1 LDEFLD
7 RGVPGEM
14 VDFLYVDEAQDN
26 LLIDA
31 LLLRSLCRNP
41 DGLFWA
47 GDTAQTISVGS
58 SFRFNDLK
66 AFLFRVEERNA
77 SASDVSRAP
86 IPPRSFQL
94 AVNYRSHGGIVNC
107 AHSVIELITRL
118 WPHAIDNLAQE
129 KGIVD
134 GLKPIFF
141 HGWNSDTVRYEQF
154 LFGAS
159 GSHIE
164 FGAQQCILVRDQAAR
179 NKLREEVGDIGLI
192 MTLYESKGLEFN
204 DVLLYNFFEDST
216 VDVSQWRVILNA
228 LESHQVYSVAAP
240 TFNDTRHAGVCS
252 ELKFLYVAITRAR
265 KNMWIVDC
273 SETGEPMRVGLFLQ
287 DTSEHSQ

>member
-1 LDEFLD
+1 ML
-7 RGVPGEM
+7 
-14 VDFLYVDEAQDN
+14 Q
-26 LLIDA
+26 
-31 LLLRSLCRNP
+31 
-41 DGLFWA
+41 
-47 GDTAQTISVGS
+47 
-58 SFRFNDLK
+58 
-66 AFLFRVEERNA
+66 ERNA

-94 AVNYRSHGGIVNC
+94 AVNYRSHGGFVNC

-159 GSHIE
+159 WVYLLMQMLMISDNFTVEAILNLAHNNVSSSNCQVLLIICNALPG
-164 FGAQQCILVRDQAAR
+164 ILVRDQAAR

-192 MTLYESKGLEFN
+192 M
-204 DVLLYNFFEDST
+204 
-216 VDVSQWRVILNA
+216 
-228 LESHQVYSVAAP
+228 
-240 TFNDTRHAGVCS
+240 
-252 ELKFLYVAITRAR
+252 
-265 KNMWIVDC
+265 
-273 SETGEPMRVGLFLQ
+273 
-287 DTSEHSQ
+287 